1 MNFDVLADTLYV
13 LYIFLKMSKPKNIAP
28 FMADFRAL
36 FTTKVLYS
44 YKCSNNNKMNISEY
58 IHKMTTNHSLQ
69 QSQFF
74 LSRGNSSRTENNN
87 HKGAELASA
96 TVPWH
101 WLFFCLA
108 SKLCY
113 KNLPPN
119 NYTQKISSE
128 ASKWHWLIYAS
139 IGALVNQYQDE
150 MSFVNVN

>member
-1 MNFDVLADTLYV
+1 
-13 LYIFLKMSKPKNIAP
+13 MSKPKNIAP

-36 FTTKVLYS
+36 FTTKVLYC

-74 LSRGNSSRTENNN
+74 LSRGNSGRTENNN
-87 HKGAELASA
+87 HKGAKLASA

-108 SKLCY
+108 LKVCY
-113 KNLPPN
+113 KNFQSALRPQSCTGWFYPWSAPLN
-119 NYTQKISSE
+119 IYFLYLTIIYTT
-128 ASKWHWLIYAS
+128 LR
-139 IGALVNQYQDE
+139 
-150 MSFVNVN
+150 M

>member
-1 MNFDVLADTLYV
+1 
-13 LYIFLKMSKPKNIAP
+13 MSKPKNIAP
-28 FMADFRAL
+28 FMADLRAL
-36 FTTKVLYS
+36 FTTKMLYS

-74 LSRGNSSRTENNN
+74 LSRGNSGRTENNN

-108 SKLCY
+108 SKVCY
-113 KNLPPN
+113 KNLPWNFP
-119 NYTQKISSE
+119 ISFE
-128 ASKWHWLIYAS
+128 ASKWHWLILAS
-139 IGALVNQYQDE
+139 IGALEQSHSCGKLRMYLYHLKRRIQ
-150 MSFVNVN
+150 MHSGFCKRKKK

>member
-13 LYIFLKMSKPKNIAP
+13 LYITLKAKSQKKFLKMSKPKNIAP

-74 LSRGNSSRTENNN
+74 LSRGNSGRTENNN
-87 HKGAELASA
+87 HKGAKLASA
-96 TVPWH
+96 TVQRH
-101 WLFFCLA
+101 WLYFCLA
-108 SKLCY
+108 WKVCY
-113 KNLPPN
+113 KNLPRNFP
-119 NYTQKISSE
+119 ISFE
-128 ASKWHWLIYAS
+128 ASKWHWLILAS
-139 IGALVNQYQDE
+139 IGALE
-150 MSFVNVN
+150 

>member
-13 LYIFLKMSKPKNIAP
+13 LYITLKAKSQKNFLKMSKPKNIAP

-74 LSRGNSSRTENNN
+74 LSRGNSGRTENNN
-87 HKGAELASA
+87 HKGA
-96 TVPWH
+96 
-101 WLFFCLA
+101 
-108 SKLCY
+108 
-113 KNLPPN
+113 
-119 NYTQKISSE
+119 
-128 ASKWHWLIYAS
+128 
-139 IGALVNQYQDE
+139 
-150 MSFVNVN
+150 